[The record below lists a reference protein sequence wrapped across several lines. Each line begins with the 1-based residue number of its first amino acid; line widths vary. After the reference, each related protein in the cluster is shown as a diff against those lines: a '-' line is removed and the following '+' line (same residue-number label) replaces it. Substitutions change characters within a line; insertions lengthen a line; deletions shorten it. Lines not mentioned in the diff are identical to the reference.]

1 MKGKKPLIGSM
12 AVCAIAFGFLVI
24 TSPAYAAS
32 TEKVLYSFCAASNCG
47 DGEQSWASLIFDSAG
62 NLYGTTAA
70 GGSSQYLCGGIG
82 CGTIFELSPGVDG
95 KWTEK
100 VVYKF
105 CSAAACADGANP
117 YAGLIFDSAGNL
129 YGTTAAGGSSPYLC
143 GGIGCGTIFELS
155 PGADGKW
162 TEKVLYKFCSAAA
175 CADGANPYAGLI
187 FDSAGNLF
195 GTTYNGGT
203 SCLGCGTVFELT
215 HRDDGKWTEKVLHR
229 FRLDSKRHDGVSP
242 GYGSLIFD
250 KAGNLYGTT
259 YYGGRC
265 VEAPGCGTVF
275 QLTRHAK
282 DQWTEKVLYRFQANG
297 TDGHNPYYGLVFDAA
312 GNSYG
317 STFEGGRSS
326 STSKCGEGCGTVFQ
340 LTPGTKGRWA
350 EKVLYSFDGMDGTGA
365 IDNLILDSKGNVY
378 GNTSIGGTYG
388 RGTVFRLSPVAGGK
402 WKEQLYS
409 FKSGKDGNYPSGG
422 LIFDSAGNLYGT
434 TFAGGDHDGG
444 TVYKFIP

>member
-1 MKGKKPLIGSM
+1 MKGKKPLIGSV
-12 AVCAIAFGFLVI
+12 AGFALAFVCLVI
-24 TSPAYAAS
+24 TSPAFAAGA
-32 TEKVLYSFCAASNCG
+32 ERVLYSFCAASNCA

-62 NLYGTTAA
+62 NLYGTTAV
-70 GGSSQYLCGGIG
+70 GGSPGCGGMG
-82 CGTIFELSPGVDG
+82 CGTVFEL
-95 KWTEK
+95 T
-100 VVYKF
+100 
-105 CSAAACADGANP
+105 
-117 YAGLIFDSAGNL
+117 L
-129 YGTTAAGGSSPYLC
+129 
-143 GGIGCGTIFELS
+143 
-155 PGADGKW
+155 GADGKW
-162 TEKVLYKFCSAAA
+162 TEKVLYKFCSTAN
-175 CADGANPYAGLI
+175 CEDGANPYAGLI
-187 FDSAGNLF
+187 FDSVGNLY
-195 GTTYNGGT
+195 GTTGGGGV
-203 SCLGCGTVFELT
+203 SGCSEEGCGTVFELT
-215 HRDDGKWTEKVLHR
+215 LGDNGTWGEKVLYKFCSTTNCEDGANPYAGLIFDSTGNLFGTTYAGGSSSCFGQGCGIVFELTPGDDSKWTEKVLHR
-229 FRLDSKRHDGVSP
+229 FTLDSGTYDGTSP

-259 YYGGRC
+259 YYGGKC
-265 VEAPGCGTVF
+265 IETDGCGTVF
-275 QLTRHAK
+275 QLTRHGRGRWA
-282 DQWTEKVLYRFQANG
+282 EKVLLRFQSNG
-297 TDGHNPYYGLVFDAA
+297 KDGHNPYYGLVLDAA
-312 GNSYG
+312 GNLYG
-317 STFEGGRSS
+317 TTFEGGRSS
-326 STSKCGEGCGTVFQ
+326 KCQEGCGTVFQ